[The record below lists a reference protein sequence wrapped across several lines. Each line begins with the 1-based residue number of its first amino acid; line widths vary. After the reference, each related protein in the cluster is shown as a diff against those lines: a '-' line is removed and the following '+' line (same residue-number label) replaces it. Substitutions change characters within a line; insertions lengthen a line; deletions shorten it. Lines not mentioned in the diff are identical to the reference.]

1 MSYVGKIAAGGST
14 HPVGSMLYGTCSTSA
29 SSAAKAV
36 VCPSFDSL
44 DTGVTIHVKFTNQNT
59 AASPTLNVNNTG
71 AKPIT
76 GMLSDSGS
84 SSTSQTTPNWAEG
97 SVVSFTYDGTD
108 WIMNDAYGRLSSY
121 QAVTESELNA
131 GTSTDDRIVTPKVIH
146 DYVLAQMGEIAGALV
161 YKGTVSSGS
170 SLLNT
175 ALTKGWYYIVDTSGS
190 YAGEACEPGDMIIVN
205 TSGTYTTA
213 SALAAAVDV
222 IQTNIDTISNSE
234 IDTIVAS

>member
-1 MSYVGKIAAGGST
+1 MSYVGKITAGGST
-14 HPVGSMLYGTCSTSA
+14 HLVGSTLYGTCTSGASTI
-29 SSAAKAV
+29 AKTV

-44 DTGVTIHVKFTNQNT
+44 EVGVTIHVRFSNENT
-59 AASPTLNVNNTG
+59 ADAPTLNVNSTG
-71 AKPIT
+71 AKQIT
-76 GMLSDSGS
+76 GMLSDSGTA
-84 SSTSQTTPNWAEG
+84 STSQTKPNWAAG

-121 QAVTESELNA
+121 QAVTDNELLV
-131 GTSTDDRIVTPKVIH
+131 GTSTDERIVTPKVIH
-146 DYVLAQMGEIAGALV
+146 DYVLSQMGDIAGALV

-175 ALTKGWYYIVDTSGS
+175 PLTKGWYYIVDTSGS
-190 YAGEACEPGDMIIVN
+190 YAGESCEPGDMIIIN
-205 TSGTYTTA
+205 ISGTYSTA

-234 IDTIVAS
+234 IDAIVAS